1 MPPSDTGTEE
11 SSSGEG
17 WFKTTHWT
25 VVLDAR
31 DGDSTLA
38 NAALAKL
45 CHCYWQPVYAYA
57 RKLGRSPEDAKDLTQ
72 EFFAKLLQ
80 KDYLKSVQP
89 AKGKFRSFLLMVL
102 KRFLANEWDRA
113 NRLKRGGGQQLIS
126 LEDVDSENRY
136 LAAPEGELSPDK
148 AFERRWATTLLE
160 QVLARLADEL
170 NASGKAKLF
179 EELKIFLSGDEGQM
193 SYAAIAQRVAMSE
206 GTLRVTVHRLRQR
219 YRELL
224 RLEIANTVGA
234 PEEVD
239 DEIRYLFASLS

>member
-1 MPPSDTGTEE
+1 M
-11 SSSGEG
+11 
-17 WFKTTHWT
+17 
-25 VVLDAR
+25 
-31 DGDSTLA
+31 
-38 NAALAKL
+38 
-45 CHCYWQPVYAYA
+45 
-57 RKLGRSPEDAKDLTQ
+57 
-72 EFFAKLLQ
+72 
-80 KDYLKSVQP
+80 
-89 AKGKFRSFLLMVL
+89 
-102 KRFLANEWDRA
+102 
-113 NRLKRGGGQQLIS
+113 
-126 LEDVDSENRY
+126 
-136 LAAPEGELSPDK
+136 SPDK